1 MSFYET
7 PRRNASDSTTASN
20 RSTHR
25 GHRREHSDPCPLPSP
40 GLPHKALSTPELLR
54 SKTVG
59 DPCSAIR
66 RSCSSLAALRCPEH
80 VPPNADGFEELR
92 EGDEFF
98 DNFSYVSGSEK
109 KHKKERQEAIDTC
122 STIKVSST
130 THNRG
135 NHWAPLGFGGN
146 VSRWLRN

>member
-1 MSFYET
+1 MAFYET
-7 PRRNASDSTTASN
+7 PRRNASDGSGASN
-20 RSTHR
+20 RSTNR

-66 RSCSSLAALRCPEH
+66 RSCSSLAALRGLTPEP

-92 EGDEFF
+92 EGDEA
-98 DNFSYVSGSEK
+98 EK
-109 KHKKERQEAIDTC
+109 NTKERQ
-122 STIKVSST
+122 
-130 THNRG
+130 
-135 NHWAPLGFGGN
+135 
-146 VSRWLRN
+146 